1 MSKCKCVMRSDGA
14 VVVVEA
20 AAQVV
25 GAPAAAARRLHA
37 RRRRPRTS
45 VAHRSAFIQTHWMT
59 GATHRRGVGGPRF
72 GLAGG
77 WQKNA
82 RGPWPRTA
90 QLVDGAACEDDSYIK
105 TAQRCRPAP
114 GQQRPRQPGRFH
126 AEPQLQL
133 QQ

>member
-1 MSKCKCVMRSDGA
+1 MSKCKCVMRGDG
-14 VVVVEA
+14 VVVEA

-25 GAPAAAARRLHA
+25 AAPAATARRLHA

-59 GATHRRGVGGPRF
+59 GATHRRGVGGPAIRF
-72 GLAGG
+72 GG
-77 WQKNA
+77 WVAKNA

-90 QLVDGAACEDDSYIK
+90 QLVDGAACEDDSYLK

-126 AEPQLQL
+126 AVAQQL
-133 QQ
+133 

>member
-1 MSKCKCVMRSDGA
+1 MFYVSGRSDG
-14 VVVVEA
+14 VVVEA

-59 GATHRRGVGGPRF
+59 GATHRRGVGGPAIRF
-72 GLAGG
+72 GG
-77 WQKNA
+77 WVAKNA

-90 QLVDGAACEDDSYIK
+90 QLVDGAACEDDSYLK

-114 GQQRPRQPGRFH
+114 IERPRQPRRFD

>member
-1 MSKCKCVMRSDGA
+1 MSKCKCVMRGDG
-14 VVVVEA
+14 VVVEA

-25 GAPAAAARRLHA
+25 AAPAATARRLHA

-59 GATHRRGVGGPRF
+59 GATHRRGVGGPAIRF
-72 GLAGG
+72 GG
-77 WQKNA
+77 WVAKNA

-90 QLVDGAACEDDSYIK
+90 QLVDGAACEDDSYLK

-114 GQQRPRQPGRFH
+114 IERPRQPRRFD

>member
-14 VVVVEA
+14 VVEA

-25 GAPAAAARRLHA
+25 GAPAAAARWSHA

-45 VAHRSAFIQTHWMT
+45 VAHRSAFTQTHWRT
-59 GATHRRGVGGPRF
+59 GATPRSGVGGPAIRF
-72 GLAGG
+72 GG

-90 QLVDGAACEDDSYIK
+90 QLVDGAACEDDSYLK

>member
-20 AAQVV
+20 AAQVSSRA
-25 GAPAAAARRLHA
+25 GGGRRLHA

-59 GATHRRGVGGPRF
+59 GATHRRGVGGPAIRF
-72 GLAGG
+72 GG
-77 WQKNA
+77 WVAKNA

-90 QLVDGAACEDDSYIK
+90 QLVDGAACEDDSYLK

-114 GQQRPRQPGRFH
+114 IERPRQPRRFD